1 MPVSAV
7 SGISWLEVEAAT
19 RGRTYLEEALWS
31 LRISLP
37 ADAPLLEQAEVLASK
52 VVPVLR
58 EYVDDKTLLLALA
71 ELENVEIHDIEQC
84 ARLRTFAS
92 RVLFDI
98 FGYEVTKMRKAVLSA
113 CANLLVGERQ
123 TIEYIRNFFR
133 ELA

>member
-84 ARLRTFAS
+84 AHLRTFAS